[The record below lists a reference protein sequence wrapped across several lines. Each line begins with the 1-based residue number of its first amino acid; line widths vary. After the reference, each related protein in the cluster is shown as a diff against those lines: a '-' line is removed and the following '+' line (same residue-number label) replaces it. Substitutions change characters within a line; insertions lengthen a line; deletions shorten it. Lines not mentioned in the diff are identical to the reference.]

1 MSDDAEGRFKNMS
14 GSERAAIFMMSLG
27 EQSAAEV
34 LKHMAPKE
42 VQKIGSVM
50 ATLSNVAN
58 EKVDYVVDSF
68 VEIANTQ
75 SGVGVDSDE
84 YIRNMLI
91 NALGE
96 DKASSLID
104 RILTNKSS
112 KGLESLKWMDPRAV
126 ADVVKNEHP
135 QIIAIVL
142 SYLDSGHAAEI
153 LQHLPERA
161 RSDVLMRIAT
171 LEGVPPA
178 ALQELNEVL
187 EKQFSGT
194 SSVQKSGVGGIKTAA
209 DILNFMDGA
218 SETAITEAITEQDEE
233 LAQEIQDQMFVF
245 ENLLEVEDR
254 GIQAILRD
262 VQSEQL
268 IIALKGADDGIK
280 EKIFGNMSSRA
291 ADMMRED
298 LEAKGPVRLK
308 DVEEAQKEVL
318 AVAQRLADSG
328 EISLGGKGGDDEY
341 V

>member
-1 MSDDAEGRFKNMS
+1 MAKELEDTSDIKNMS

-27 EQSAAEV
+27 EKSAAEV
-34 LKHMAPKE
+34 LKHMAPNV
-42 VQKIGSVM
+42 VQKIGTVM
-50 ATLSNVAN
+50 ATLNNVPN
-58 EKVDYVVDSF
+58 IKVESVISAF
-68 VEIANTQ
+68 VETANTQ

-84 YIRNMLI
+84 YIRNMLT

-104 RILTNKSS
+104 RILVGKST

-187 EKQFSGT
+187 EKQFSG
-194 SSVQKSGVGGIKTAA
+194 SSGMQNSGVGGIKIAA

-218 SETAITEAITEQDEE
+218 SETAITEAITEHDEE

-245 ENLLEVEDR
+245 ENLLEIEDR
-254 GIQAILRD
+254 GIQSILRD

-268 IIALKGADDGIK
+268 IIALKGADEAIK

-318 AVAQRLADSG
+318 AVAQRLAESG
-328 EISLGGKGGDDEY
+328 DISLGGKGGD
-341 V
+341 